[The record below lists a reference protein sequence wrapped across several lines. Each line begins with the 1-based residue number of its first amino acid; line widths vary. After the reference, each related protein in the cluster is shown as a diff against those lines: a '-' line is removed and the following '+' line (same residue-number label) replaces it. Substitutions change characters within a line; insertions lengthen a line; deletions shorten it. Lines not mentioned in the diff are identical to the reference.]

1 MLYLYLSN
9 YSQNIKEIQYNIDMN
24 ETNNYETA
32 RKIFKEQ
39 VDAQLNDPTAFNGY
53 ARALGHVE
61 GLVISM
67 MINIPAV
74 QDYIIERY
82 KK

>member
-1 MLYLYLSN
+1 
-9 YSQNIKEIQYNIDMN
+9 MN
-24 ETNNYETA
+24 GMENYETA

-39 VDAQLNDPTAFNGY
+39 VDAHLNDPTAFSGY

-67 MINIPAV
+67 MFDIPAV

-82 KK
+82 PK